1 MSRPT
6 DYLPADTLAE
16 LRRKSD
22 LRGLG
27 SIAWT
32 WGWIMGCLA
41 LYVWQPGVLT
51 FLFGFIVISGR
62 HLALAIL
69 MHEGAHRL
77 LLNNVRWNDRVTQW
91 LTAYP
96 VMLNMLPYR
105 DMHLRHHKN
114 TWTED
119 DPDLGLATAL
129 PVTRRSFARKML
141 RDITG
146 QTGYARY
153 RFIARLSAGL
163 SPDKRGLEGRPL
175 SRVLATF
182 ARNQHGFLI
191 TNALMLAALTAA
203 GRPEAFLLLWWLP
216 AMTGY
221 SVVLRIRNIAEHAVV
236 TDPGEELRQTR
247 TTLTSWWVRFLMAPH
262 NVNYHLEHH
271 LFMSVPQ
278 YNLPRAHRLLAE
290 RGLLDHAE
298 VARDGYW
305 PVLKKAM
312 SASGPED
319 SGTRGPLVPRGHA
332 GLG

>member
-6 DYLPADTLAE
+6 DYLPAETLAE

-22 LRGLG
+22 LRGLS

-32 WGWIMGCLA
+32 WGWIIGCLA
-41 LYVWQPGVLT
+41 LYAWQPGVLT

-163 SPDKRGLEGRPL
+163 SPDKRGLEGQPL
-175 SRVLATF
+175 TRVLATF

-191 TNALMLAALTAA
+191 TNTLMLAALTAA

-312 SASGPED
+312 SARGPED

>member
-6 DYLPADTLAE
+6 DYLPAETLAE

-22 LRGLG
+22 LRGLA
-27 SIAWT
+27 SIGWT
-32 WGWIMGCLA
+32 WGWIIGCLA
-41 LYVWQPGVLT
+41 LYVWQPGVPS
-51 FLFGFIVISGR
+51 FLFGLVVISGR

-77 LLNNVRWNDRVTQW
+77 LLNNVRWNDRITQW
-91 LTAYP
+91 FTAYP

-105 DMHLRHHKN
+105 DAHLRHHKH
-114 TWTED
+114 TWTEQ

-141 RDITG
+141 RDLSG
-146 QTGYARY
+146 MTGYARY

-163 SPDKRGLEGRPL
+163 SPGGRGLEGRSPGH
-175 SRVLATF
+175 VAATF

-191 TNALMLAALTAA
+191 TNSLMLGALTAA

-278 YNLPRAHRLLAE
+278 YNLPRAHRLLVE
-290 RGLLDHAE
+290 RGLLDEAE

-312 SASGPED
+312 SADGPED
-319 SGTRGPLVPRGHA
+319 SGTPRTGTTHGYA
-332 GLG
+332 GLS